1 MPTVSSIFVD
11 TRELFVLMLSS
22 LLVPFR
28 ANTFHVLF
36 RQASPTAIVHL
47 L

>member
-1 MPTVSSIFVD
+1 MSSVFVAA
-11 TRELFVLMLSS
+11 RELFVLMLSS

-28 ANTFHVLF
+28 ANTFHILF
-36 RQASPTAIVHL
+36 RQASRTPIVHL

>member
-1 MPTVSSIFVD
+1 MPAVSSVFVD
-11 TRELFVLMLSS
+11 TQELFVLMLSS

-28 ANTFHVLF
+28 ANTFHILF
-36 RQASPTAIVHL
+36 RQASPTPIVHL